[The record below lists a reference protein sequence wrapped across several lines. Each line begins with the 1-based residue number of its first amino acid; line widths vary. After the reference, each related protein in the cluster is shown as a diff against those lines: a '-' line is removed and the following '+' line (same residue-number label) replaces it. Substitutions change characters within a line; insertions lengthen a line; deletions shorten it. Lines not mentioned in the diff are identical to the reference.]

1 MNYIQQIRA
10 FDDFK
15 LYKARLSAGQIALW
29 HALMSINNKT
39 SWQEWFTAA
48 NATLESLSGL
58 SRSGILKDRNILK
71 QLDLIDFR
79 TNGRKATSYHVC
91 VLYVADSTQDSKQS
105 SKHTSTQDSKHTST
119 QDSSTLIKHKQ
130 NETKQNTHNSARVDS
145 TTLTNDLKVREKFT
159 MDIWPLF
166 EKKIKFEGAFK
177 AYCEDLLEGATDEQ
191 IIQALKQLAEYYK
204 INDTQ
209 QRYMINPQTYFE
221 ERRYTDDID
230 LTPPAKTMANG
241 KPIVAKETLPDWA
254 ENNSQSV
261 ATKVDPDAKAKLNAR
276 LTALRRNSDEK
287 S

>member
-15 LYKARLSAGQIALW
+15 LYKTRLSAGQIALW

-39 SWQEWFTAA
+39 GWQEWFTAA
-48 NATLESLSGL
+48 NVTLELFSGL
-58 SRSGILKDRNILK
+58 SRSSILKDRNILK
-71 QLDLIDFR
+71 QLGLIDFK
-79 TNGRKATSYHVC
+79 TNGQKATSYHVC
-91 VLYVADSTQDSKQS
+91 ILYMSNSVQDSKQD
-105 SKHTSTQDSKHTST
+105 SKQGSKQDSK
-119 QDSSTLIKHKQ
+119 QDGSILIKHKL
-130 NETKQNTHNSARVDS
+130 NETKLNKHNSERVDS
-145 TTLTNDLKVREKFT
+145 PTLTNDLKVREKFT
-159 MDIWPLF
+159 IDIWPLF

-191 IIQALKQLAEYYK
+191 IIQALKKLAEYYK

-254 ENNSQSV
+254 ENSSQSV
-261 ATKVDPDAKAKLNAR
+261 ATKVDPNAQDKLNAR
-276 LTALRRNSDEK
+276 LAALRRDNDEK

>member
-15 LYKARLSAGQIALW
+15 LYKTRLSAGQIALW

-48 NATLESLSGL
+48 NVTLESLSGL

-119 QDSSTLIKHKQ
+119 QDSNTLIKHKQ
-130 NETKQNTHNSARVDS
+130 NETKQNTHNNARVDS
-145 TTLTNDLKVREKFT
+145 PTLTNDLKVREKFT

-166 EKKIKFEGAFK
+166 EKKVKFEGAFK
-177 AYCEDLLEGATDEQ
+177 AYCEDLLEGATNEQ
-191 IIQALKQLAEYYK
+191 IITALKKQAELYR
-204 INDTQ
+204 INGTQ
-209 QRYMINPQTYFE
+209 QRYMVNPQTYFE

-230 LTPPAKTMANG
+230 LTTPAKTMANG

-254 ENNSQSV
+254 VNDGRSV
-261 ATKVDPDAKAKLNAR
+261 ATEVDPDAQAKLNAR
-276 LTALRRNSDEK
+276 LAVLRRDNDEK